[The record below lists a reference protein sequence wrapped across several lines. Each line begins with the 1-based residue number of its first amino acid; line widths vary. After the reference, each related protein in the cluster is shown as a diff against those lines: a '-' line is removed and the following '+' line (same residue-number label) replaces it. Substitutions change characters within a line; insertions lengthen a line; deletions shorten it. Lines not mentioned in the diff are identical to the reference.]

1 MLFGK
6 VTDYTVR
13 LNLRPTEVSKGDD
26 VRLTSNFRALDRLV
40 AVEFLGSLPHAYRN
54 CLGVGE
60 APDGTSIDTDLYL
73 VHLIPHASA
82 LPCHSLFLLAF

>member
-13 LNLRPTEVSKGDD
+13 LNIRPSVSSKGED
-26 VRLTSNFRALDRLV
+26 VRLTSGFRALDRLV
-40 AVEFLGSLPHAYRN
+40 AVEFLSNLPHVYKN

-73 VHLIPHASA
+73 VHLIPHALVHHVTLTRA
-82 LPCHSLFLLAF
+82 VY

>member
-82 LPCHSLFLLAF
+82 LPCHSLLLLAS